1 LVSSLIQ
8 SINSQPDIELN
19 EILSILKNYIKF
31 NPLSDFCH
39 FGQILIDKDN
49 DTESFFEVYLRLPNF
64 INSDEHEI
72 EVLLID
78 VTHSVVH
85 EKNKS
90 EFKYKSI
97 FFSKVAHEFKNP
109 LICMNEIVTQIDNF
123 KETNRISFPEEVQ
136 DNLNYLKSM
145 SNFLLVLVKDL
156 DYFSQ
161 CQIGKN
167 IQTEVNEV
175 NITELLKFCSEVANC
190 LLKKY
195 NKFGKIQFNIKRE
208 ADINRSNL
216 YLISDEN
223 RLKQILINLIS
234 NAIKFTIFGEI
245 TLEVKPLENNSLRFS
260 VTDTGSGIKEEKLKN
275 LFLPY
280 QKGQSKNNENG
291 AGLGLSIV
299 NDLAYSL
306 GSEIKFESDTNG
318 SKFWFDLLTSNP
330 EIKDKHI
337 ISEETSSLKE
347 ELNITQAKCFEPNDL
362 AQNSFDNEAF
372 TQMKSKIEYS
382 FEEEEGRENTHAQM
396 LSNDVKQQQIN
407 VMNFNN
413 CHLLITDRSILES
426 CSNLSKI
433 NTINTSS
440 RNLNKFFEL
449 NDDDIEH
456 FRKDRESLNLIVADD
471 EKFTREAIVRIIKK
485 VAKNEKLKV
494 NVFEAEDGVES
505 IYLTYKFISNGIKI
519 SAFFSDE
526 TMNYINGSQSSQV
539 IKEIFDNHNL
549 SPAPFFLLTA
559 IQGLDLKSYKLIK
572 GLYPKPVSKSQILEI
587 IRQIKR

>member
-1 LVSSLIQ
+1 MVSSLIQ
-8 SINSQPDIELN
+8 RINSQPDIDLS
-19 EILSILKNYIKF
+19 EILSILNNYIQF

-39 FGQILIDKDN
+39 LGQLLIDKDN
-49 DTESFFEVYLRLPNF
+49 DTESFFEVYLRLTNF

-109 LICMNEIVTQIDNF
+109 LICMNEIVAQIDNF
-123 KETNRISFPEEVQ
+123 KETNRISFPEQVQ

-161 CQIGKN
+161 SQIGKN

-175 NITELLKFCSEVANC
+175 NITELLKFCSEIANC

-208 ADINRSNL
+208 ADINRSYL
-216 YLISDEN
+216 YLYLYSDEN

-234 NAIKFTIFGEI
+234 NAIKFTLFGEI
-245 TLEVKPLENNSLRFS
+245 TLEVKPLENDSIRFS
-260 VTDTGSGIKEEKLKN
+260 VIDTGSGIKEEKLKN

-291 AGLGLSIV
+291 AGLGLSII

-306 GSEIKFESDTNG
+306 GSEIKFKSDTNG
-318 SKFWFDLLTSNP
+318 SKFWFDLFTPNP
-330 EIKDKHI
+330 EIKDKHLI
-337 ISEETSSLKE
+337 AETSSIKE

-362 AQNSFDNEAF
+362 AQNSFDNDAF
-372 TQMKSKIEYS
+372 TQMKSKIEHS
-382 FEEEEGRENTHAQM
+382 FEEEEGRENTHEQM
-396 LSNDVKQQQIN
+396 LSNDLKPQQKLT

-413 CHLLITDRSILES
+413 CPLLITDRSILES
-426 CSNLSKI
+426 CSNLSQ
-433 NTINTSS
+433 INTSS

-505 IYLTYKFISNGIKI
+505 IYLTYKLISNGIKI

-572 GLYPKPVSKSQILEI
+572 GLYPKPISKSQILEI
-587 IRQIKR
+587 IRQIKT